1 MAVVT
6 FNNKINNIR
15 RWKSINKGVY
25 VMNDIKLAEKYTQ
38 SIIIGDKIY
47 KILFMVKVKISEIV
61 EQKNSKFW
69 ILDDKYIRVYR
80 IIFKRIK

>member
-38 SIIIGDKIY
+38 TIKFGDKIY

-61 EQKNSKFW
+61 EQKNSKLW